1 MGGRTQLYLLLW
13 KNFALRKR
21 QKVRV
26 FVELLWPLFLF
37 LILVWVRTTTPPS
50 ANGECHYRVRA
61 LPSAGLLPWLQGT
74 VCELGTT
81 CVTSHTPA
89 EAPGEVNNYR
99 DSLLSRVLVDTQG
112 LLMNDSF
119 WRSLET
125 VWVSRTSA
133 MGLANVILTDPRAWT
148 GNIVLQNVLVDSS
161 PLQAYMKRNL
171 SFPDWAVSDLMAV
184 QIRPQPF
191 LALSLAQRL
200 SPRAL
205 ACNTSLQ
212 SLVLVIGSSN
222 RSSLVNLTCSLSDE
236 QLQGFAAAAALSV
249 NASRLSTQVIMSLN
263 RTVSG
268 QLLGLV
274 GTLGPSIGIL
284 QQQVMG
290 LDSLKTVMGGL
301 GGSTGFSL
309 SQLMCGSS
317 GGLSFLDNLGSSNT
331 SSSGTSGATTT
342 ATTKSQNSS
351 STASASNSLCANLIS
366 MAESSAATKILW
378 KMFKPFLL
386 GKIPYTPDTPAV
398 RAILQQANTTF
409 EALAMLGRMGVAWD
423 MVSPALSN
431 FFSNSSEL
439 QLLRGAL
446 ASPMVASMLD
456 PALSGSGFTAAGLST
471 FLSGGNGTTWRS
483 LMGSVG
489 SVLHT
494 VSSYVQCLE
503 LNKFE
508 GQANEGSLVNRSLEL
523 LGSSQLW
530 AALVFPEMG
539 PSDPVPRH
547 LKYKIRMDIDSVEVT
562 NRVKDRVYSPGPRN
576 ESRYLKFGFAFVQ
589 DMVERAAARLFAGGQ
604 PATGIYL
611 QQMPYPCYVQDSFLQ
626 MMTSSLPLFMT
637 LAWIYSVAM
646 ILKGVVHEKEA
657 RLKET
662 MRMMGLTNGLHW
674 LGWFI
679 SCFIP
684 FIVSAICLILILKFG
699 NVFPNSSFLILLLY
713 FVAFTVATI
722 MQCFL
727 VSTFFARANLAA
739 ACGGILYFLLYLP
752 YVLCNVWQDRLTFP
766 MKILASLLSTV
777 SFGFG
782 SEYISQYEQL
792 GVGSQPSN
800 LRVSTVDGD
809 RYSLV
814 TSIIMMFLDALLY
827 GVLTW
832 YIENVFPGQYG
843 VPRRWYF
850 LFTRSYWCGASSS
863 DGQTL
868 PHSYKP
874 PSSGDKQILEEEPGK
889 LPVGVSIQGLVKV
902 YDEGKKLAVDGLTLN
917 FYQGQITSFLGHNG
931 AGKTTTMSILTGLF
945 PPTSGTA
952 YMCGKD
958 IRTDMDSIRK
968 SLGMCPQHNVLFE
981 NLTVEEHIWF
991 YARMKGCSEE
1001 QVKQEMPQMIL
1012 DVGLPHKKDEL
1023 SKNLSGGM
1031 QRKLSVAIAFVGGS
1045 QIVILD
1051 EPTAGVDPYARR
1063 GIWNLLLKYRHGRT
1077 IILSTHH
1084 MDEADLLGDR
1094 VAIISHGR
1102 LRCCGSSLFL
1112 KNAFGAGYY
1121 LTMVKSEPGS
1131 RRPSAGAAHL
1141 YKNLEQTDGQ
1151 SQSSDEGLGSE
1162 SGSQEDI
1169 ADVSAVTQLLQQ
1181 HVPDARLV
1189 ENFGQELTYVLPY
1202 HGAKDGAFALLF
1214 KELDEKLA
1222 ELGVSSYG
1230 VSDTTLEEIFLK
1242 VAEETGVD
1250 TEIIEPLVVPP
1261 PKEVSRSPEDSNWER
1276 RSLRRKSS
1284 GRAERALKKTPE
1296 GVKPTGDAVD
1306 NGRGSCQ
1313 VTGQAF
1319 LRQQFRALFIKRF
1332 HFARRSRKGFVA
1344 QIVLP
1349 AAFVCLALIF
1359 SSVVPPFAEYPSLEL
1374 HQWLYGAQFTFVSND
1389 APGESHVNALARS
1402 LTESPGFGTRCM
1414 NTNPIPS
1421 YPCPGGGSPDWT
1433 QPAMSAEASSILQ
1446 SGNWSM
1452 GNPSPACQCS
1462 TQKHRVMFP
1471 DCPEGA
1477 GGAPP
1482 MQRLQNNTDTL
1493 QNLTAVNITDHI
1505 LKTLPKYYKTRHGG
1519 ISVGDKNGV
1528 VRMTATDQSL
1538 LLARFGKMF
1547 NLSVPTVGS
1556 SGVTIE
1562 DFIGTRNNLK
1572 VWFNSKAF
1580 HAPGAFT
1587 SVASNAVL
1595 RAGLPAGADPSDYGI
1610 TAFNHPLNLT
1620 KEQLTDVIARSS
1632 GIDVVVAIC
1641 VIFAMSFVPASFVLF
1656 LIQERV
1662 SKAKHLQ
1669 FVSGVNPAVYWICN
1683 FVWDMCNY
1691 AVPTVIVIVIFLCF
1705 QKQAYVSA
1713 ANLPVLI
1720 LLLFLYGWSI
1730 TPLMYPASFIFSVP
1744 STAYVVLTCINLFI
1758 GINGSVATF
1767 VLELIKDQPDLQ
1779 KANDIL
1785 RVVLLIFPHFCL
1797 GRGLMDLAKNQQLA
1811 DIGARFGQNSFK
1823 NPFEWD
1829 VVGKNLFAM
1838 AVEGVVFFT
1847 LTLLI
1852 QYRFFVKP
1860 RPVKM
1865 ELPATKDEDEDVARE
1880 RQRIASGG
1888 GLTDSLRI
1896 VELVKIYRGKKKA
1909 AVDRVSV
1916 GIPPGECFGL
1926 LGVNG
1931 AGKTTMFKM
1940 LTGDTDVTSGEA
1952 FLTEYSILNNMRE
1965 VHQNMGYCPQF
1976 DAINDLITGREHLEF
1991 YARLRGVPEKEVATV
2006 AEWGIRKLGLIRY
2019 GDRSAGSYSG
2029 GNKRKLSTAMALIGC
2044 PPVVFLDEPT
2054 TGMDPKARRFL
2065 WDCILSVIKEGR
2077 CVLLTSHS
2085 MEECEALCTRMSI
2098 MVNGRFQCLGS
2109 VQHLKNKFG
2118 DGYTVT
2124 LRVAG
2129 SPPVLPPVEEFIDSA
2144 FPGSLLKERHHNM
2157 LQYQL
2162 PSAESSLAKI
2172 FNLLALRKEELN
2184 VEDYSVSQTT
2194 LDEVFVSFAKHQHDG
2209 EEWESLM
2216 NQATMQQKDTEL

>member
-99 DSLLSRVLVDTQG
+99 DSLIHRLISEHSGFYLFVLSRQ
-112 LLMNDSF
+112 
-119 WRSLET
+119 RQ
-125 VWVSRTSA
+125 SRN
-133 MGLANVILTDPRAWT
+133 LARR
-148 GNIVLQNVLVDSS
+148 NIVLQNVLVDSS

-184 QIRPQPF
+184 QIRPQPVRDGDNEHAYSPLGNSHSLDLYESVRNERFSFCLITFLALSCRSPSQF

-249 NASRLSTQVIMSLN
+249 NASRLSTQVS
-263 RTVSG
+263 RPQGGQHSG
-268 QLLGLV
+268 AFKIHRILHN
-274 GTLGPSIGIL
+274 GITY
-284 QQQVMG
+284 V
-290 LDSLKTVMGGL
+290 
-301 GGSTGFSL
+301 TGRGKGYG
-309 SQLMCGSS
+309 C
-317 GGLSFLDNLGSSNT
+317 GLS
-331 SSSGTSGATTT
+331 
-342 ATTKSQNSS
+342 
-351 STASASNSLCANLIS
+351 STDSLCANLIS

-423 MVSPALSN
+423 TVSPALSN

-874 PSSGDKQILEEEPGK
+874 ASSGDKQILEEEPGK

-1141 YKNLEQTDGQ
+1141 YKNLEQ

-1250 TEIIEPLVVPP
+1250 TEIIGKALHGCY
-1261 PKEVSRSPEDSNWER
+1261 KLYYYYNCL
-1276 RSLRRKSS
+1276 SLRPFVN
-1284 GRAERALKKTPE
+1284 ALL
-1296 GVKPTGDAVD
+1296 VKPTGDAVD

-1505 LKTLPKYYKTRHGG
+1505 LKTLPKYYKTRCRGTRAHTKEYK
-1519 ISVGDKNGV
+1519 DPPC
-1528 VRMTATDQSL
+1528 SL
-1538 LLARFGKMF
+1538 NRLWRQVLLASTYEGRHGTPRGWVASTTPDRLC
-1547 NLSVPTVGS
+1547 LSR
-1556 SGVTIE
+1556 VTIE

-1767 VLELIKDQPDLQ
+1767 VLELIKDQPVSPPR